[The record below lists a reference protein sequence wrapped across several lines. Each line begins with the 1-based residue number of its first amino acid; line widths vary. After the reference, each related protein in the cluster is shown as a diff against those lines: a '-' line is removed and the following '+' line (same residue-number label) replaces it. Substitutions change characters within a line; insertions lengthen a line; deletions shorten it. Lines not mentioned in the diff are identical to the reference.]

1 MPIPRRQPRDRAGL
15 PDAAAPPDMSPLDH
29 KLGFRLRLA
38 QQTAF
43 EAFHRLMS
51 PLGLT
56 PGRMGVLLLL
66 EVNPDIRQTVLA
78 EALRIKPSN
87 LTVLLAAL
95 EAEGLVRRA
104 EEAGNRRANLL
115 RLTPAGRA
123 LLMRAKAAEAEVERQ
138 LTDSLTPPERAAL
151 ISALARVAAG

>member
-1 MPIPRRQPRDRAGL
+1 MSKPRRL
-15 PDAAAPPDMSPLDH
+15 PLAAAPIEAPDLSPLDH

-43 EAFHRLMS
+43 DTFHRTMS

-56 PGRMGVLLLL
+56 PGRLAVLLML
-66 EVNPDIRQTVLA
+66 EANPAIRQGVLA

-95 EAEGLVRRA
+95 EEEGLLERA
-104 EEAGNRRANLL
+104 EEEGNRRANLL
-115 RLTPAGRA
+115 RITPAGRA
-123 LLMRAKAAEAEVERQ
+123 LLKRGKVAETEVERQ
-138 LTDSLTPPERAAL
+138 LGEGLSPAEHATLITAL
-151 ISALARVAAG
+151 RLLARY